1 MHLLRFSDYIKADVP
16 HIPETKRLVRDR
28 VSKKF
33 VGTKAAGNDYDYNDE
48 DDLID
53 SRSSIQIF
61 FCATVKV
68 KRICDVIILATLL
81 VASLAAPQ
89 GNPNDI
95 TIVKQEEVNN
105 IGVGGY
111 HFSYEQSDGQK
122 RDETAELRNE
132 GTDDE
137 ELAVTGSF
145 SFISPDGHTY
155 RVDYTA
161 DKDGFHPNIQLVSK

>member
-1 MHLLRFSDYIKADVP
+1 MKSV
-16 HIPETKRLVRDR
+16 
-28 VSKKF
+28 F
-33 VGTKAAGNDYDYNDE
+33 VLAA
-48 DDLID
+48 
-53 SRSSIQIF
+53 
-61 FCATVKV
+61 
-68 KRICDVIILATLL
+68 LL
-81 VASLAAPQ
+81 VVTFGKPQ

-122 RDETAELRNE
+122 RDETAELKNE

>member
-1 MHLLRFSDYIKADVP
+1 M
-16 HIPETKRLVRDR
+16 
-28 VSKKF
+28 
-33 VGTKAAGNDYDYNDE
+33 
-48 DDLID
+48 
-53 SRSSIQIF
+53 
-61 FCATVKV
+61 
-68 KRICDVIILATLL
+68 
-81 VASLAAPQ
+81 
-89 GNPNDI
+89 
-95 TIVKQEEVNN
+95 NN

-155 RVDYTA
+155 RY
-161 DKDGFHPNIQLVSK
+161 KSRIQLNWKKEFDRRER

>member
-1 MHLLRFSDYIKADVP
+1 MKTI
-16 HIPETKRLVRDR
+16 
-28 VSKKF
+28 
-33 VGTKAAGNDYDYNDE
+33 
-48 DDLID
+48 LILTAL
-53 SRSSIQIF
+53 I
-61 FCATVKV
+61 
-68 KRICDVIILATLL
+68 
-81 VASLAAPQ
+81 VASIAAPQ
-89 GNPNDI
+89 GNPNEI

-145 SFISPDGHTY
+145 SFIAPDGHTY

>member
-1 MHLLRFSDYIKADVP
+1 M
-16 HIPETKRLVRDR
+16 
-28 VSKKF
+28 
-33 VGTKAAGNDYDYNDE
+33 
-48 DDLID
+48 
-53 SRSSIQIF
+53 
-61 FCATVKV
+61 
-68 KRICDVIILATLL
+68 
-81 VASLAAPQ
+81 
-89 GNPNDI
+89 
-95 TIVKQEEVNN
+95 NN

-155 RVDYTA
+155 RYKQNSIKLERKFNRREREKRVL
-161 DKDGFHPNIQLVSK
+161 KNKKKKKI

>member
-1 MHLLRFSDYIKADVP
+1 MKFF
-16 HIPETKRLVRDR
+16 ETRRKGKNFDNSFFTTQV
-28 VSKKF
+28 F
-33 VGTKAAGNDYDYNDE
+33 VLAA
-48 DDLID
+48 
-53 SRSSIQIF
+53 
-61 FCATVKV
+61 
-68 KRICDVIILATLL
+68 LL
-81 VASLAAPQ
+81 VVTFGKPQ

-122 RDETAELRNE
+122 RDETAELKNE

>member
-1 MHLLRFSDYIKADVP
+1 MNLEDYPMSGGGYASIGIFRLYKGRCTAHPWYITYQFIVKGRKGARKT
-16 HIPETKRLVRDR
+16 HSLTNTFKTTKSIIMKTV
-28 VSKKF
+28 F
-33 VGTKAAGNDYDYNDE
+33 VLAA
-48 DDLID
+48 
-53 SRSSIQIF
+53 
-61 FCATVKV
+61 
-68 KRICDVIILATLL
+68 LL
-81 VASLAAPQ
+81 VVTFGKPQ

-122 RDETAELRNE
+122 RDETAELKNE

>member
-1 MHLLRFSDYIKADVP
+1 MK
-16 HIPETKRLVRDR
+16 T
-28 VSKKF
+28 
-33 VGTKAAGNDYDYNDE
+33 
-48 DDLID
+48 
-53 SRSSIQIF
+53 
-61 FCATVKV
+61 
-68 KRICDVIILATLL
+68 VIILATLL

-89 GNPNDI
+89 GNPNEI